1 MNKSTLTL
9 TAAAFVA
16 CASAAS
22 AAVVTITQ
30 TRVTGPS
37 IVPIDPTQSF
47 AKSPSPLT
55 GLSDTITEQLVET
68 ITFTNTGAT
77 TGSFTGQLTNVATKT
92 FPDNFIPSVTNMG
105 PILSSGLLAAG
116 ASITKTGSSSATATV
131 VGTPS
136 MFAAFEGAGTVSATV
151 TDFGTPSCGA
161 VFGSG
166 SCMFVDVGTITD
178 VLTYQTN
185 AAPVPEPATLALL
198 GTGLAGVRIARRR
211 RRRRQWSQPTATLPT
226 RLPNTPEAPA

>member
-22 AAVVTITQ
+22 AAVMTITQ

-37 IVPIDPTQSF
+37 MVPVDPTQTF

-55 GLSDTITEQLVET
+55 GLSDTITEDLVET

-92 FPDNFIPSVTNMG
+92 FPADFIAAVTNVG

-116 ASITKTGSSSATATV
+116 ASIRKTGSSSATATV
-131 VGTPS
+131 VGTPA
-136 MFAAFEGAGTVSATV
+136 MFAAFEGVGTVTATL
-151 TDFGTPSCGA
+151 TDVGTPSCGA

-166 SCMFVDVGTITD
+166 SCAFVDIGTITD
-178 VLTYQTN
+178 VLTYQINGT
-185 AAPVPEPATLALL
+185 PVPEPATLAVL

-211 RRRRQWSQPTATLPT
+211 RRRRQRSQPAK
-226 RLPNTPEAPA
+226 PA